1 MKSLKAL
8 PAVVLSFV
16 FLSIVNNSRTEA
28 LLEIPQNSAGTTSLP
43 KIEDSSATKWKMAE
57 KVAKKLSATLV
68 KNVLPFAVRSSG
80 EMNLSSSCSRSL
92 LKFLSGV
99 KQLKLWAISMLDASG
114 KIPNGMFKGSLN
126 SLGDYDECIEIDV
139 PGHFQGQYCLVDI
152 APPLPKRRRF
162 VASDTIIEELVNV
175 TDPESALSK
184 LVTFGNYYYHLNIRT
199 SICVPSTCSIE
210 EIRSIT
216 EKVFDQIGIE
226 FNVKI
231 PNCERKT
238 ESFAFSTSEIA
249 IITVFSSI
257 LTLGFVAT
265 ITDVWLKLKSKEE
278 FSQVTLSFPIRC
290 LLCFSFYTNTIRL
303 LKKDESPDSI
313 KIFHGMK
320 VITILWVILNHT
332 YYYLN
337 YQAFSEYCNN

>member
-8 PAVVLSFV
+8 PAVVLSSFV

-28 LLEIPQNSAGTTSLP
+28 LLEIPQNSAATTSLP
-43 KIEDSSATKWKMAE
+43 KMEEDSSVTKWKMVE

-114 KIPNGMFKGSLN
+114 KIPNGMFKGSIN

-162 VASDTIIEELVNV
+162 VASDTIIEELGNV
-175 TDPESALSK
+175 TDPESAIAK
-184 LVTFGNYYYHLNIRT
+184 LFTFGNYYYHLNIRT
-199 SICVPSTCSIE
+199 SICMPSTCSIE
-210 EIRSIT
+210 EIRNVT
-216 EKVFDQIGIE
+216 EKVFDHIGIE

-231 PNCERKT
+231 PNCERKM

-265 ITDVWLKLKSKEE
+265 ITDVWLKLKSNVEY
-278 FSQVTLSFPIRC
+278 SQVTLS
-290 LLCFSFYTNTIRL
+290 TNLI
-303 LKKDESPDSI
+303 
-313 KIFHGMK
+313 
-320 VITILWVILNHT
+320 
-332 YYYLN
+332 
-337 YQAFSEYCNN
+337 